1 MEYRFGRHLL
11 CTTSFSL
18 SRNGEPCAIEP
29 QVLELLR
36 VLVENAGAL
45 VTRDDLIET
54 VWGGRIVSDSAISA
68 RISAARAAIGD
79 DGRRQEWIRTVPRRG
94 FRFVGEVATG
104 PDDAPVDAN
113 RYAGRQEVHFCRSRD
128 GTTIAYARSG
138 GGPVLVRAGHW
149 LTHVQHDW
157 HSPVWRPILDEI
169 GRRFTL
175 LRYDQRGN
183 GLSDREVE
191 NLSLDAFVDD
201 LEAVID
207 AAAPERFAL
216 YGTSQG
222 APVAIA
228 YAVRHPARVSRLVLH
243 GGYATGRRLRDNPQD
258 REMSEALHTLI
269 RPGWGRPAMAFI
281 KAYASLF
288 IPDSTAAQVDS
299 LAELQ
304 RVTATAEMA
313 ARLYRAV
320 GEFDASHLLGQVS
333 VPTLVIHARDD
344 AVLPLDQGR
353 QLAAGIPGAKFV
365 ELDSVNHVILPHE
378 PAWQVLLREIERF
391 VAGDD

>member
-1 MEYRFGRHLL
+1 MKYRFGDHEL
-11 CTTSFSL
+11 CTHSFSL
-18 SRNGEPCAIEP
+18 RRNGEQCAIEP

-36 VLVENAGAL
+36 VLVERAGAL
-45 VTRDDLIET
+45 VTHSELIET

-79 DGRRQEWIRTVPRRG
+79 DGTRQEWIKTVPRRG
-94 FRFVGEVATG
+94 FRFVGQVKKDEAG
-104 PDDAPVDAN
+104 GRVDAMMAE
-113 RYAGRQEVHFCRSRD
+113 RRQEVSFCKSRD
-128 GTTIAYARSG
+128 GTKIAYARSG

-149 LTHVQHDW
+149 LTHVEHDW
-157 HSPVWRPILDEI
+157 HSPVWRPILNEM
-169 GRRFTL
+169 GQRFTL

-191 NLSLDAFVDD
+191 DLSLDAFVAD

-207 AAAPERFAL
+207 AAPPERFTL

-228 YAVRHPARVSRLVLH
+228 YAVRHPERVSRLILH
-243 GGYATGRRLRDNPQD
+243 GGYAVGSRRRENPRE
-258 REMSEALHTLI
+258 REMAEALHTLI
-269 RPGWGRPAMAFI
+269 RPGWGRPGMAFVQ
-281 KAYASLF
+281 AYASLF
-288 IPDSTAAQVDS
+288 LPDSETAHVNS

-304 RVTATAEMA
+304 RVTATPEMA
-313 ARLYRAV
+313 ARLHQAV
-320 GEFDASHLLGQVS
+320 GEFDVSHLLEQVS

-353 QLAAGIPGAKFV
+353 QLAAGIPGAEFL
-365 ELDSVNHVILPHE
+365 ELDSVNHVVLPHE
-378 PAWQVLLREIERF
+378 AAWHVLLSAIERF
-391 VAGDD
+391 ATREE